1 MKIQSILGSLA
12 LHSTLLAAGGA
23 LMMTPPQYGVEVGA
37 GGVDIDL
44 VAAPLPED
52 TRSDQET
59 AFEEPVNPE
68 EFSEPV
74 PVVEE
79 VVPVVEQVLS
89 KPSSAVGDG
98 SSAVPGEDATT
109 LRASS
114 GALTE
119 AKPKYLRNPAPYYP
133 ESSRKRGEE
142 GLVVLVA
149 DIDAVGKVKELTVKS
164 SSGYTALDASALKAV
179 HKWKFEPARLGSMAL
194 ESKVEVPVR
203 FQLNEK

>member
-12 LHSTLLAAGGA
+12 LHSTIFAAGGA
-23 LMMTPPQYGVEVGA
+23 LIMTPPQYGVEQGA
-37 GGVDIDL
+37 GGIDIDL

-52 TRSDQET
+52 AHIVRET
-59 AFEEPVNPE
+59 VFEEPAKPE
-68 EFSEPV
+68 DFSEPV
-74 PVVEE
+74 SSTEE
-79 VVPVVEQVLS
+79 VMPVVEQVS
-89 KPSSAVGDG
+89 AKPSTAVGDG
-98 SSAVPGEDATT
+98 SSAAPGEDATT

-133 ESSRKRGEE
+133 ESSRRRGEE

-149 DIDAVGKVKELTVKS
+149 DIDASGKVRGLTVKL
-164 SSGYTALDASALKAV
+164 SSGYAALDASALKAV

>member
-1 MKIQSILGSLA
+1 
-12 LHSTLLAAGGA
+12 
-23 LMMTPPQYGVEVGA
+23 MTPPQFGVEEGA
-37 GGVDIDL
+37 GGIDVDL

-52 TRSDQET
+52 THVVQEPV
-59 AFEEPVNPE
+59 FEEPAKPE
-68 EFSEPV
+68 DFNEPV
-74 PVVEE
+74 SNTEE
-79 VVPVVEQVLS
+79 VMPVAEQALP

-98 SSAVPGEDATT
+98 SSAAPGQDATT

-114 GALTE
+114 GALME

-149 DIDAVGKVKELTVKS
+149 DIDVSGKVKGLIVRS